1 MMQYDIL
8 FSGHICYDEIHPY
21 KGEVSYLPGSAVLC
35 GAMAAVRTGKKIGVF
50 TKMSEADDHMLDQ
63 MRELGVD
70 VFYEKA
76 GTTTSAVV
84 EHPSTNVDERRLY
97 IRESAG
103 FLSIDAFPD
112 VEVKHVH
119 LAGISNL
126 EFSFDFIEAIKAKGF
141 NLSTDMQSFV
151 RQINTG
157 SSEITFGDV
166 SNKKEIVELM
176 DMVKL
181 DVVEAKI
188 LTGYDDL
195 EQAAIQFEK
204 WGCPE
209 TIITRSDGVLARVKG
224 KTYFEKFTNKSIVG
238 RTGRGDTTFAAYLS
252 SRLDHEVDYSLKFAA
267 ALVSIKMET
276 PGPFSGS
283 IKEVHERMQL
293 NK

>member
-1 MMQYDIL
+1 MKYDIL
-8 FSGHICYDEIHPY
+8 FAGHICFDEIHPY
-21 KGEVSYLPGSAVLC
+21 QGEISFLPGSAVLC
-35 GAMAAVRTGKKIGVF
+35 GAMAAGRTGKKIGVY
-50 TKMSEADDHMLDQ
+50 TKMSAADDHILEP

-70 VFYEKA
+70 VFYEKSSK
-76 GTTTSAVV
+76 TTSAVV
-84 EHPSTNVDERRLY
+84 EHPSENVDERRLY

-103 FLSIDAFPD
+103 FLSIESFPEID
-112 VEVKHVH
+112 VDHVH

-126 EFSFDFIEAIKAKGF
+126 EFSFDFINKVKAKGF

-151 RQINTG
+151 RQVNTRT
-157 SSEITFGDV
+157 SEIAFGDV
-166 SNKKEIVELM
+166 PNKKEIVELM

-209 TIITRSDGVLARVKG
+209 TIITRADGVLARIKG

-252 SRLDHEVDYSLKFAA
+252 SRLDHEVDYSLKFAS
-267 ALVSIKMET
+267 ALVSIKMES
-276 PGPFSGS
+276 PGPFAGTLE
-283 IKEVHERMQL
+283 EVRERM
-293 NK
+293 NTK